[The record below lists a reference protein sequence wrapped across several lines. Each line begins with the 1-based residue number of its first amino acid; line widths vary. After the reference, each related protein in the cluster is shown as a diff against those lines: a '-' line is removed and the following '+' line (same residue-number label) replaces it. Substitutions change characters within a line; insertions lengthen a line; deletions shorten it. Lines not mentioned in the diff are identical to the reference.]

1 MAQIISFVN
10 FKGGVAKTTSALS
23 IGGELAERG
32 YKTLLIDLDPQG
44 NLSSALGKKGET
56 KSEDMTS
63 KLLLQEATGN
73 ECVKGTDI
81 PNLEIIPTCSFNLV
95 RAMKEIDADTMRR
108 SDIRLKKA
116 LISLQKN
123 YDFLLVDCSPSDN
136 VLNTNALVASDYVVI
151 PVKLDKY
158 SLEGFDILQ
167 EKISII
173 QEESNDSL
181 KILGVLPTM
190 YRPTSLYNLLL
201 DTIKESSLK
210 NYLFDTVIRVN
221 VKLEESPFEEKPL
234 NFYDKSSN
242 GAKDYKQVTD
252 EILCRI
258 GGK

>member
-44 NLSSALGKKGET
+44 NLSSALGVKGDT
-56 KSEDMTS
+56 KNEDMTS
-63 KLLLQEATGN
+63 KLLLQEATAL
-73 ECVKGTDI
+73 ESLKETSI
-81 PNLEIIPTCSFNLV
+81 PNLFIIPTCSFNLV
-95 RAMKEIDADTMRR
+95 RVMKEIDSDTMRR

-116 LISLQKN
+116 LAPLQN
-123 YDFLLVDCSPSDN
+123 QFDYILIDCSPSDN

-167 EKISII
+167 EKINII
-173 QEESNDSL
+173 QEESNEKL
-181 KILGVLPTM
+181 EILGVLPTM
-190 YRPTSLYNLLL
+190 YRSTSLYNLLL
-201 DTIKESSLK
+201 DAIKDSALK
-210 NYLFDTVIRVN
+210 DYLFETVIRVN

-234 NFYDKSSN
+234 NFYDKTSN

-252 EILCRI
+252 EILDRI